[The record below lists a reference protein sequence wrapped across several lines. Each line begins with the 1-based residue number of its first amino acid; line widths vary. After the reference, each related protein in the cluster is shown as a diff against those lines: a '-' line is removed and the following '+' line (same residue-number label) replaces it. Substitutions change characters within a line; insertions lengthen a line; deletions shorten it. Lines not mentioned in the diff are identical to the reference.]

1 MSREKRTSS
10 PFFQLYLDGEVLA
23 DDIDDFIDQWHER
36 PGRKKIFD
44 FLGLTKEEYELWL
57 RDPNALADIASARSK
72 ISSASDSRV
81 RSPSYSGNK

>member
-1 MSREKRTSS
+1 MSREKRTSL
-10 PFFQLYLDGEVLA
+10 PFFQLYLDGEVTT
-23 DDIDDFIDQWHER
+23 DDIDDFIDAWHER

-57 RDPNALADIASARSK
+57 RDPNALADIARARRLK
-72 ISSASDSRV
+72 ISSAVDE